1 MITADNIKKLGTIL
15 GVWAHPD
22 DESFCAG
29 GLIAQAVKNG
39 QSVIC
44 VTATK
49 GEAGVQDPKW
59 ADTDLS
65 NVRDKE
71 LQNALDILGVE
82 QQHWLGYQDGHCID
96 CDQGEA
102 TAKVAKYIEKYQ
114 PDTIIT
120 FGEDGMTGHD
130 DHACVSKWASSA
142 AEHATKKPA
151 IYQVANTKEHF
162 EAYTRALDKKL
173 NIFFNLD
180 EPQLVEAKD
189 CALVFKLSPE
199 LQKIKIDALA
209 AQVSQTEKMMQ
220 SFDRDFLEKAF
231 GLEAFIR
238 AA

>member
-1 MITADNIKKLGTIL
+1 MTADDIKKLGTIL

-39 QSVIC
+39 QNVIC

-71 LQNALDILGVE
+71 LQNALDILGVNE
-82 QQHWLGYQDGHCID
+82 QKWLGYHDGHCKD
-96 CDQGEA
+96 CDQREA
-102 TAKVAKYIEKYQ
+102 TAKIAKYIEKYQ

-130 DHACVSKWASSA
+130 DHACVSKWASAA
-142 AEHATKKPA
+142 AENARKKP
-151 IYQVANTKEHF
+151 IVYQVANTKDHYEKF
-162 EAYTRALDKKL
+162 LKQLDETL
-173 NIFFNLD
+173 NIFFNID
-180 EPQLVEAKD
+180 EPRLVDAKD
-189 CALVFKLSPE
+189 CALVFELSPE
-199 LQKIKIDALA
+199 LQEVKIDALA